1 MEEATRDKDN
11 PSIDKKIKKPT
22 ASRNEN
28 WLTDNKTRIMHIVA
42 ATVLPLLL
50 LSALYFIIT
59 LNQLSDRLTELS
71 YHVGAM
77 EVRTVT
83 LENKQTEL
91 HGKLTQLDGK
101 VTSLSDSPALKD
113 VETLAPRVNLLEKQL
128 ESMQVRKKVTP
139 VRAKSIGTDK
149 KKQYYEVKEGD
160 NLFRISKTYGLSVEE
175 LASMNNLHEEELI
188 LVGQRLVVSK

>member
-22 ASRNEN
+22 ASKNEN

-59 LNQLSDRLTELS
+59 LNQLSIRLAELS
-71 YHVGAM
+71 DYVGAM

-91 HGKLTQLDGK
+91 HRKLTQLDGK
-101 VTSLSDSPALKD
+101 VTSLSDSPALRD
-113 VETLAPRVNLLEKQL
+113 IETLTPRVNLLEKQL

-139 VRAKSIGTDK
+139 IRTTFVGTE
-149 KKQYYEVKEGD
+149 KKQYYEVKGGD
-160 NLFRISKTYGLSVEE
+160 NLFRISKKYGLSVDE
-175 LASMNNLHEEELI
+175 LARMNNLHEEELI